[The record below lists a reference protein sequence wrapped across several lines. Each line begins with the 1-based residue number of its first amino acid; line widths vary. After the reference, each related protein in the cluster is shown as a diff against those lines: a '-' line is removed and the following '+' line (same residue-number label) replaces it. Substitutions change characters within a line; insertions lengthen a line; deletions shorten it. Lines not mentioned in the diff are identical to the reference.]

1 MSLTTYCQYDEVR
14 AALGVNQVELADSVL
29 ALPVY
34 EMGLVRE
41 LNRLSTSLNPAFS
54 LIARKRDTDRTEA
67 ERGLHQAVSLFSA
80 YAVASQ
86 VGVSLAN
93 FAPRSVGDGKATL
106 TRFSGEPYKAVLE
119 EVEKWRSKYRTELVA
134 AFAEYQ
140 GQGSAEASRVP
151 TMFRAAVRSVDPVTG
166 A

>member
-1 MSLTTYCQYDEVR
+1 MSLTTYCSFDEVR
-14 AALGVNQVELADSVL
+14 AALGVSPVELSNSVL

-54 LIARKRDTDRTEA
+54 TVSRLLPADRTSVQQSLYEA
-67 ERGLHQAVSLFSA
+67 VVLFSV

-93 FAPRSVGDGKATL
+93 FAPRSVGDGKASL
-106 TRFSGEPYKAVLE
+106 TRFSDNPYEDVMARIESWKEDARNGLI
-119 EVEKWRSKYRTELVA
+119 A
-134 AFAEYQ
+134 AFNAFE
-140 GQGSAEASRVP
+140 GQDAPAQTRSPLFLASGRG
-151 TMFRAAVRSVDPVTG
+151 TDPVTG
-166 A
+166 S